1 MHLKKYFYTLLVAV
15 LWQITAISQQSNHL
29 VVFTNESQPFFVIL
43 NGIRQNDQP
52 ETNVRITGLNE
63 DFYRLRVIFQ
73 NTQIPPV
80 DQSVFFE
87 RMGMLT
93 NIEIIHRR
101 NRFRARYAGS
111 MALSGAPAAPNSQ
124 TQIAYQQTEGG
135 NTNANPNSTPN
146 NTVSTPN
153 NVQQPHQQQEQ
164 NTPTNPGNHG
174 SVSISWSSNTDKNED
189 NSSNQTSETTI
200 TADWEFIMN
209 GTRCPAPNVS
219 AANFQNFIQRME
231 AENLFNRENMMVNF
245 IQNHCM
251 QAQQIADLI
260 GLGYTT
266 VNALNIA
273 KIGYRHTW
281 DTQNYHL
288 VFNALKDQN
297 QQTQLLEMLQI
308 KPKNNPPNL
317 VPDNTEP
324 IPSQPAFGGYSAE
337 WIFQGNSPIVDYF
350 GFIGCAN
357 ASRLDLPAVIAAVK
371 KGRFSEDKMN
381 AAENG
386 IQGKC
391 LTVDEILKISEQFS
405 HESDRIAFIQKAA
418 PNVIDIDRLFLLHS
432 ALRHSSSRDELHA
445 FLSEK
450 DWQDYG
456 WVYHEKFDPFLSG
469 YDGEIGKDY
478 PLVDVTLLDRNLKSL
493 SFQSDK
499 LIVLQQA
506 LMKRSISV
514 AQLKHISGHFRS
526 DSDLIDMWRTI
537 YPAIFD
543 LDRFGSLESLLRFSS
558 SKEEFRTIG
567 KN

>member
-1 MHLKKYFYTLLVAV
+1 MQLKNYFIILTAIV
-15 LWQITAISQQSNHL
+15 LWQTTGFSQQTNHL
-29 VVFTNESQPFFVIL
+29 VVFTNESQPFYVIL

-52 ETNVRITGLNE
+52 ETNVRIIGLNE

-73 NTQIPPV
+73 NTEIPPV

-111 MALSGAPAAPNSQ
+111 MALNNAPAAPNTQ

-135 NTNANPNSTPN
+135 NTNTTPNSAPNNPVSTPN
-146 NTVSTPN
+146 NT
-153 NVQQPHQQQEQ
+153 QQPPQQQT
-164 NTPTNPGNHG
+164 TPSNPGNSGSG
-174 SVSISWSSNTDKNED
+174 SVSISWSSPSNKDED
-189 NSSNQTSETTI
+189 NTSDQSSETTM
-200 TADWEFIMN
+200 TSDWEFMMN

-219 AANFQNFIQRME
+219 ANNFQNFIQRME

-281 DTQNYHL
+281 DTQNYHI

-317 VPDNTEP
+317 VPDYPETV
-324 IPSQPAFGGYSAE
+324 PSQPTFGGYSAE
-337 WIFQGNSPIVDYF
+337 WIFQGNSPIADYF

-357 ASRLDLPAVIAAVK
+357 ASNLDMETIITAVK
-371 KGRFSEDKMN
+371 KGRFSEDKMI

-386 IQGKC
+386 IRGKC
-391 LTVDEILKISEQFS
+391 LTVDEILKITEQFA
-405 HESDRIAFIQKAA
+405 HESDRMAFLQKAA
-418 PNVIDIDRLFLLHS
+418 PSAIDIDRLFLLHT

-445 FLSEK
+445 FLTNQEWK
-450 DWQDYG
+450 DYG

-478 PLVDVTLLDRNLKSL
+478 PLVDISLLEKQLKAL

-499 LIVLQQA
+499 LILLQQA

-514 AQLKHISGHFRS
+514 EQLKQIAGHFRS
-526 DSDLIDMWRTI
+526 DSDLLEMWKMV

-543 LDRFGSLESLLRFSS
+543 LDRFSNLASQLRFSS
-558 SKEEFRTIG
+558 SKEEFQSIG